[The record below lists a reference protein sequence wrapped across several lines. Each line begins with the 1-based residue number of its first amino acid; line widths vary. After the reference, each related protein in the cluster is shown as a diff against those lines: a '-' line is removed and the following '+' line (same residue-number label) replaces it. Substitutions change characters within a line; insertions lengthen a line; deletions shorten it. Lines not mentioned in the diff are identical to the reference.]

1 MIHTRCERN
10 GRIQQAKSGRTVN
23 REPDILRS
31 MNTLRDIRGVDDTPM
46 TKTYMGVMI
55 LEAAIL
61 VLLWLFGRAFS

>member
-1 MIHTRCERN
+1 
-10 GRIQQAKSGRTVN
+10 VN
-23 REPDILRS
+23 REPWTFELDILRS
-31 MNTLRDIRGVDDTPM
+31 MTLRDIRGADDTPM